1 VGILIDVFVPQTSVE
16 GGGTSKPST
25 SAFGVC
31 TTAIKNRCLS
41 DIKKYTK
48 EKGNLRPK
56 LRSNEGEKHKEEK
69 RSGVVEEAY
78 EKLKNMD
85 VKKADP
91 FKRGEAECVF
101 RF

>member
-1 VGILIDVFVPQTSVE
+1 M
-16 GGGTSKPST
+16 
-25 SAFGVC
+25 
-31 TTAIKNRCLS
+31 
-41 DIKKYTK
+41 
-48 EKGNLRPK
+48 
-56 LRSNEGEKHKEEK
+56 LRSNEGEKHKEGK

-78 EKLKNMD
+78 KKSKNMD

>member
-1 VGILIDVFVPQTSVE
+1 VTNG
-16 GGGTSKPST
+16 
-25 SAFGVC
+25 
-31 TTAIKNRCLS
+31 
-41 DIKKYTK
+41 
-48 EKGNLRPK
+48 
-56 LRSNEGEKHKEEK
+56 RSPREEHTRKRKKHKEEEK